1 MIKYEKIL
9 ATLVEISLKRRIFQK
24 LTFDMFDA
32 FQHHNWGWGIVDVC
46 ICVKKL
52 N

>member
-32 FQHHNWGWGIVDVC
+32 FQH
-46 ICVKKL
+46 
-52 N
+52 